1 MSISID
7 PPVLEDTSR
16 SLLRAALTILDEVDL
31 QPPDT
36 GASYCLT
43 QQGLIALGDHAS
55 TLAREAHD
63 LADTVDAFLALARE
77 ADGDVAWVF
86 DALLAGRL
94 S

>member
-36 GASYCLT
+36 GASRCLT
-43 QQGLIALGDHAS
+43 QQGLAALGDGAAA
-55 TLAREAHD
+55 LAREAHD

-86 DALLAGRL
+86 DVLLAGRL